1 MLFRNYQCN
10 YLERIFFFA
19 KEMEDLLYHY
29 MCFYFSEKKN
39 ELRNTFKLFNDFR
52 VAIKLY
58 ELYLTYVHF
67 KRE

>member
-1 MLFRNYQCN
+1 
-10 YLERIFFFA
+10 
-19 KEMEDLLYHY
+19 MEDLLYHY